1 MSDDQVTFRS
11 EAASS
16 KKILVFSL
24 AYFPK
29 YIGGAEVAI
38 KEITGRNP
46 DIEFHMVTNR
56 FDATLPKVE
65 KIGNVLVHRI
75 GIVRK
80 NASMPDLQKWPLNL
94 NKPLFQFL
102 AALKAIQLHR
112 RYRYDGIWAMMAH
125 ACGVP
130 AVLFRLVYPRVPYL
144 LTLQEG
150 DPPEHVERVMLP
162 LWPLFARAFK
172 TADIMQTISTF
183 LGRWARTRGFQ
194 GPLEVVPNGVD
205 VGRFAHEYQTPVI
218 DEIKDKLGKK
228 MGDVFLIT
236 TSRLVHKNAV
246 DDVILA
252 MSLLPQNVRFLILG
266 VGSDDLAL
274 KRLARESGVTERV
287 RFVGEVAHAE
297 IPKYLQASDIF
308 IRASRS
314 EGMGNSFVEAMAA
327 GLPVIGTQE
336 GGIADFLFDPEK
348 IRASANSHG
357 AGEKHTQ
364 EFGAPSPEYKT
375 GWAVDKNSP
384 EQIAEAVKD
393 VMSHPE
399 KVRAVVA
406 TAKAMVVE
414 KYDWDIV
421 ARDMREKVF
430 LPLLGERG

>member
-1 MSDDQVTFRS
+1 
-11 EAASS
+11 
-16 KKILVFSL
+16 
-24 AYFPK
+24 
-29 YIGGAEVAI
+29 
-38 KEITGRNP
+38 
-46 DIEFHMVTNR
+46 MVTNR
-56 FDATLPKVE
+56 FDAALPKVE
-65 KIGNVLVHRI
+65 KMGNVLVHRI
-75 GIVRK
+75 GITRK
-80 NASMPDLQKWPLNL
+80 NASMSDLQKWPLNL

-102 AALKAIQLHR
+102 AAFKAIQLHWK
-112 RYRYDGIWAMMAH
+112 YNYDGIWAMMAH
-125 ACGVP
+125 SCGVP
-130 AVLFRLVYPRVPYL
+130 SALFKLVYPRVPYL

-183 LGRWARTRGFQ
+183 LGRWARTRGFR

-205 VGRFAHEYQTPVI
+205 VGLFAHEYPVPVI
-218 DEIKDKLGKK
+218 DEVKDELDKK
-228 MGDVFLIT
+228 MGEVFLIT

-246 DDVILA
+246 DDVIKALK
-252 MSLLPQNVRFLILG
+252 LLPQNVRFIVLG
-266 VGSDDLAL
+266 VGSDDLML
-274 KRLARESGVTERV
+274 IRLARESGVGDRV
-287 RFVGEVAHAE
+287 KFVGEVAHAE

-327 GLPVIGTQE
+327 GLPVVGTQE
-336 GGIADFLFDPEK
+336 GGIADFLFDQKRNPDK
-348 IRASANSHG
+348 PI
-357 AGEKHTQ
+357 
-364 EFGAPSPEYKT
+364 T

-421 ARDMREKVF
+421 ARDMRERVF
-430 LPLLGERG
+430 NPLMRV